1 MTEAFQSALHDAAEL
16 LAKLRQERTGPED
29 AQAAV
34 QALKARHPDLW
45 LNLVWEQERFQ
56 ESIHYDLLVGD
67 EAGTYSLSYCADEGL
82 PWPVR
87 GIQRVDDSL
96 IVRVNTGEVRIE
108 HAMSSLDYAWH
119 TLHVGRHF
127 IHMSLIDQEI
137 RARGIEVSDAELDE
151 MMLRFRRKRRLLTRE
166 QVERWMLEHGTTEV
180 QLAGHLRDERAR
192 EKLKAQV
199 VAGREEAY
207 FQSHRADFERIQ
219 AARLFIPDSAEAL
232 RLHARLQGSPEQL
245 LAVARARFL
254 ETGETGELFSTLER
268 GELEPD
274 QASLVFAAEPGQL
287 AEPIPS
293 GEGYELVWVMQ
304 KLPARFD
311 EATRRKIA
319 DRLFDAWLEE
329 KRRTA
334 RVEWFWGAAEAA
346 QLPAMS
352 L

>member
-1 MTEAFQSALHDAAEL
+1 MTESFQSALRDAVVL
-16 LAKLRQERTGPED
+16 LAKLREERTEPEA

-34 QALKARHPDLW
+34 QVLRARHPEHW
-45 LNLVWEQERFQ
+45 MNLVWEQERYPGT
-56 ESIHYDLLVGD
+56 IHYDLLVGD
-67 EAGTYSLSYCADEGL
+67 EAGTYSLSYCADEAL

-96 IVRVNTGEVRIE
+96 VVRVNTGEVRIE

-137 RARGIEVSDAELDE
+137 RARGIEVSGEELDE
-151 MMLRFRRKRRLLTRE
+151 VMLRFRRKRQLLTRE

-180 QLAGHLRDERAR
+180 QLASHLRDERAR
-192 EKLKAQV
+192 EKLKEQV
-199 VAGREEAY
+199 AAGREDAY
-207 FQSHRADFERIQ
+207 FQSHQSDFDRVQ
-219 AARLFIPDSAEAL
+219 AARLFIPDRAEAL

-254 ETGETGELFSTLER
+254 ETGETGELFSSLER
-268 GELEPD
+268 GELDPE
-274 QASLVFAAEPGQL
+274 QAALVFAAGPGQL
-287 AEPIPS
+287 AEPVPS

-304 KLPARFD
+304 FLPARFD
-311 EATRRKIA
+311 EVTRRKIA

-346 QLPAMS
+346 PLPAMS